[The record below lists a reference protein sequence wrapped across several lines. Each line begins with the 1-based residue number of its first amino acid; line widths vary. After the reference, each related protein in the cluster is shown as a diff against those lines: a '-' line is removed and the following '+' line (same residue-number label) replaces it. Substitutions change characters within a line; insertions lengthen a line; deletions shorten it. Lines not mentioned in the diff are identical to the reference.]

1 MPYRTDNR
9 EVWDQVKA
17 SNPDLKLWETGKI
30 IAGIDL
36 RARSQGFPGVTVV
49 KNPPANAGDARDVGS
64 TPGSGRSPGVGNGNP
79 LQYSCL
85 ENSVDRGTWQAAVHG
100 VMKSQTQLND

>member
-36 RARSQGFPGVTVV
+36 RARS
-49 KNPPANAGDARDVGS
+49 
-64 TPGSGRSPGVGNGNP
+64 
-79 LQYSCL
+79 
-85 ENSVDRGTWQAAVHG
+85 
-100 VMKSQTQLND
+100 